1 MLGISPKRKETDKY
15 IMAKELKHMTKRA
28 ENYSQWYNDL
38 VVKAELAEQSAIRGC
53 MVIKPYGYAIWE
65 KMQAQLDKM
74 FKETGVQ
81 NAYFPLLIPKSFLSR
96 EAEHVKGFAKECAV
110 VTHYRLKASEDGNA
124 VEVDPNAKLEEELI
138 IRPTSETIIWNTY
151 KNWIHSWRDLPLMCN
166 QWCNVMR
173 WEMRTRPFLRTSEFL
188 WQEGH
193 TAHATREEAEKEA
206 QTMLHVYA
214 DFAEKWLAV
223 PVVQGVKSETERFA
237 GALDTYTIEAMM
249 QDGKAL
255 QSGTSHFL
263 GQNFAKSFD
272 VTFLNKDNKPE
283 YVWAT
288 SWGVSTRL
296 IGALIMTHS
305 DDNGLVLPPKIAP
318 IQVAII
324 PIFKGEEQLKEITAK
339 LQPVIDQLRA
349 LGITVKYD
357 DADNKR
363 PGFKFADYELK
374 GVPVRLAMGGR
385 DLENNTIEV
394 MRRDTLEKDSVSF
407 DGIVDY
413 VKNLLDDIQ
422 NNIFQKA
429 KDFRDAHIYE
439 CENYEEFKEKV
450 KDGGFFLCHWDGTE
464 ETEAKIKEDT
474 QATIRCV
481 PFMFEQ
487 TPGTDMVSGKP
498 AKYRVIIARSY

>member
-1 MLGISPKRKETDKY
+1 
-15 IMAKELKHMTKRA
+15 MAKELKHMTKRA

-38 VVKAELAEQSAIRGC
+38 VVKAELAEQSAVRGC

-65 KMQAQLDKM
+65 KMQAQLDRM

-110 VTHYRLKASEDGNA
+110 VTHYRLKATEDGNG

-206 QTMLHVYA
+206 QTMLRVYA

-223 PVVQGVKSETERFA
+223 PVVQGVKSEAERFA

-272 VTFLNKDNKPE
+272 VTYLNKDNKPE

-305 DDNGLVLPPKIAP
+305 DDNGLVLPPRIAP
-318 IQVAII
+318 IQVAVI
-324 PIFKGEEQLKEITAK
+324 PIFKGEEQLKELSEK
-339 LQPVIDQLRA
+339 LQPVIDELRA

-357 DADNKR
+357 DSDNKR

-394 MRRDTLEKDSVSF
+394 MRRDTLEKESVSF
-407 DGIVDY
+407 DGIVGR
-413 VKNLLDDIQ
+413 VKSLLDDIQ
-422 NNIFQKA
+422 DNIFKKA

-439 CENYEEFKEKV
+439 CEDYEEFKAKV

-481 PFMFEQ
+481 PYMFEQ
-487 TPGTDMVSGKP
+487 TPGTDMVSGRP

>member
-1 MLGISPKRKETDKY
+1 
-15 IMAKELKHMTKRA
+15 MAKELKELTKRSD
-28 ENYSQWYNDL
+28 NYSQWYNDL
-38 VVKAELAEQSAIRGC
+38 VVKANLAEQSAVRGC

-65 KMQAQLDKM
+65 NIQTQLDKM
-74 FKETGVQ
+74 FKATGAQ
-81 NAYFPLLIPKSFLSR
+81 NAYFPLLIPKNFLSR

-110 VTHYRLKASEDGNA
+110 VTHYRLKASEGGNS
-124 VEVDPNAKLEEELI
+124 VEVDPTAKLEEELI

-151 KNWIHSWRDLPLMCN
+151 RNWIHSWRDLPLMCN

-173 WEMRTRPFLRTSEFL
+173 WEMRTRPFLRTAEFL

-193 TAHATREEAEKEA
+193 TAHATREEAEEEA
-206 QTMLHVYA
+206 RKMLDVYVE
-214 DFAEKWLAV
+214 FAEKWLAI
-223 PVVQGVKSETERFA
+223 PVVQGVKSEHERFA

-288 SWGVSTRL
+288 SWGLSTRL

-318 IQVAII
+318 IQVVVI
-324 PIFKGEEQLKEITAK
+324 PIFKGDEQLHEISQK
-339 LQPVIDQLRA
+339 LKPVINELREA
-349 LGITVKYD
+349 GITVKFD

-363 PGFKFADYELK
+363 PGFKFSDYELK

-385 DLENNTIEV
+385 DLENNTIEI
-394 MRRDTLEKDSVSF
+394 MRRDTLEKENLSF
-407 DGIVDY
+407 DGIVQR
-413 VKNLLDDIQ
+413 VKDLLVNIQ
-422 NNIFQKA
+422 ENIYQKA
-429 KDFRDAHIYE
+429 KKFRDARIYE
-439 CENYEEFKEKV
+439 CDNYEEFKTRI
-450 KDGGFFLCHWDGTE
+450 KDGGFFLCHWDGTP
-464 ETEAKIKEDT
+464 ETEEKIKEET

-487 TPGTDMVSGKP
+487 TEGIDMVSGKP
-498 AKYRVIIARSY
+498 SKQRVLLARAY

>member
-1 MLGISPKRKETDKY
+1 
-15 IMAKELKHMTKRA
+15 MAKELKELTKRA
-28 ENYSQWYNDL
+28 DNYSQWYNDL
-38 VVKAELAEQSAIRGC
+38 VIKADLIEQSAVRGC

-65 KMQAQLDKM
+65 KIQAQLDKM

-81 NAYFPLLIPKSFLSR
+81 NAYFPMLIPKSFLSR

-110 VTHYRLKASEDGNA
+110 VTHYRLKATEDGNA
-124 VEVDPNAKLEEELI
+124 VQVDPNAKLEEELI

-206 QTMLHVYA
+206 QTMLRVYA

-272 VTFLNKDNKPE
+272 VTFLNKENKPE

-296 IGALIMTHS
+296 IGALIMTPS
-305 DDNGLVLPPKIAP
+305 DDTGLVLPPKIAP
-318 IQVAII
+318 IQVVIV
-324 PIFKGEEQLKEITAK
+324 PIFKGEEQLKELTAK
-339 LQPVIDQLRA
+339 LQPVIDQLRE

-357 DADNKR
+357 DTDNKR

-394 MRRDTLEKDSVSF
+394 MRRDTLEKESLSF
-407 DGIVDY
+407 DGIVEHI
-413 VKNLLDDIQ
+413 KNLLDDIQ
-422 NNIFQKA
+422 ANIFKKA

-439 CENYEEFKEKV
+439 CENYDEFKERV

-481 PFMFEQ
+481 PYMFEQ
-487 TPGTDMVSGKP
+487 TPGVDMVSGKP

>member
-1 MLGISPKRKETDKY
+1 
-15 IMAKELKHMTKRA
+15 MAKELKEMTKRA
-28 ENYSQWYNDL
+28 DNYSQWYNDL
-38 VVKAELAEQSAIRGC
+38 VIKADLIEQSAVRGC

-65 KMQAQLDKM
+65 KIQAQLDKM

-81 NAYFPLLIPKSFLSR
+81 NAYFPMLIPKSFLSR

-272 VTFLNKDNKPE
+272 VTYLNKDNKPE